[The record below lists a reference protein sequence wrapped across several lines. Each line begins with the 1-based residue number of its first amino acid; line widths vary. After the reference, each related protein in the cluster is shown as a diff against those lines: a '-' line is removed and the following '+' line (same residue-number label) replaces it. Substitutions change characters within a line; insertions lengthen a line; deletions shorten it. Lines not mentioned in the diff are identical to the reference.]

1 VNAATNN
8 MDHPNF
14 EILPHQKIA
23 EAFLQLNIHNFI
35 DACRLIGAW
44 PYARNSN
51 KNSLLAMFDE
61 QCGTCSTKHALLK
74 ELANAHN
81 FNDLQLMLGIF
92 KMNDKNVPKIKGIL
106 KTHRLAYLPEAH
118 CYLKYKNLL
127 LDYTNTN
134 AQPIQFL
141 DDLLVETEI
150 QPAEIGAKKVEFHK
164 NYLQQWLL
172 KNPKLPYDLP
182 TIWHIREQCIQALS
196 Q

>member
-1 VNAATNN
+1 MNAAPNN

-14 EILPHQKIA
+14 EILPQQKIA
-23 EAFLQLNIHNFI
+23 KAFLQLNIHNFL

-51 KNSLLAMFDE
+51 KKFLLAMFDE

-74 ELANAHN
+74 ELANEHN
-81 FNDLQLMLGIF
+81 FSDLQLMLGIF
-92 KMNDKNVPKIKGIL
+92 KMNDKNIPKIKGVL
-106 KTHRLAYLPEAH
+106 KTYQLAYLPEAH
-118 CYLKYKNLL
+118 CYLKYKNQL

-150 QPAEIGAKKVEFHK
+150 QPADIGAKKVEFHK
-164 NYLQQWLL
+164 KYLKQWLV
-172 KNPKLPYDLP
+172 KNPELPYDLP
-182 TIWHIREQCIQALS
+182 AIWHIREQCIQTLS